1 MQEIAK
7 KLIAWV
13 PILEGVEASWVSLAL
28 GFVAGVIMLT
38 LVAVLGMVLVWLERK
53 VSAHMQDRLGPMRVG
68 GWHGWS
74 QTLADGIKLLL
85 KEDIIPAAADRLL
98 FKLAPAIV
106 FAGAFAIFVTLP
118 FGEELIVSDLN
129 IGLFYILAVSSLS
142 VIGILMAGW
151 ASNNKWALL
160 GAMRSA
166 AQVVSYEIPV
176 ALALLSVVPLV
187 GSLSM
192 QEIIAAQDGGFQHWF
207 VFRNPFTFLAFFL
220 SFIAA
225 LAEVNRTPFDIP
237 EAESELVAGY
247 HTEYSGMRFSFFFIA
262 EYAAMTAVCIVA
274 ATLFL
279 GGWQAPWGGSFPGG
293 FFWVM
298 GKAIFLV
305 FVQMWLRWT
314 LPRHRVDQ
322 LMYVGWKV
330 LTPAA
335 FLCMVGSVVWA
346 FAAPE
351 WLKLAGSTVLIV
363 LMAGLLILLLRSAA
377 RGLLEGRH
385 QQTGIA
391 Q

>member
-7 KLIAWV
+7 KLIEWV

-28 GFVAGVIMLT
+28 GFVAGVTILT

-85 KEDIIPAAADRLL
+85 KEDIIPTAADRLL

-129 IGLFYILAVSSLS
+129 IGLFYILAVSSLG
-142 VIGILMAGW
+142 VVGILMAGW

-220 SFIAA
+220 SFIAV

-314 LPRHRVDQ
+314 LPRLRVDQ
-322 LMYVGWKV
+322 LMYIGWKV

-346 FAAPE
+346 FAAPG
-351 WLKLAGSTVLIV
+351 WLKLAGTTVLIV

>member
-28 GFVAGVIMLT
+28 GFVAGVIVLT

-220 SFIAA
+220 SFIAS

-262 EYAAMTAVCIVA
+262 EYAAMAAVCIVA

-314 LPRHRVDQ
+314 LPRLRVDQ

-346 FAAPE
+346 FAAPG
-351 WLKLAGSTVLIV
+351 WLKLTGSTVLIV

-385 QQTGIA
+385 QQPGIA